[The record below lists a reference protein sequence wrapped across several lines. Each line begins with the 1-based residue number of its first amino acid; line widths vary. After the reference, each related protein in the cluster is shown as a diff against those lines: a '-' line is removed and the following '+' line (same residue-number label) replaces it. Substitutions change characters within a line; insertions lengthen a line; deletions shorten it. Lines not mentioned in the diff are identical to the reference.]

1 MKNILIVSSIV
12 LLSACGIVL
21 KNAETIYSESKPT
34 IYTNL
39 DSAIASP
46 KQQLLWLVFYENDS
60 LLYNA
65 PLTTSL
71 RFDSTKYDAL
81 TYRTMCREY
90 AILKLYRKQFDS
102 LMHNLGNHET
112 VDSFAITALAYNP
125 GKSFYFVCHPKMLY
139 LYGTCTLD
147 EPKEYLHTTIVNFM
161 GP

>member
-1 MKNILIVSSIV
+1 MKNIILVSSI
-12 LLSACGIVL
+12 LLLTACGIVL

-60 LLYNA
+60 VSYNA

-71 RFDSTKYDAL
+71 RYNSTKNDAL
-81 TYRTMCREY
+81 KYRSMCNEY

-102 LMHNLGNHET
+102 LMQNLSNHET
-112 VDSFAITALAYNP
+112 VDSFATTALAYNP

-139 LYGTCTLD
+139 LYGTTTLD
-147 EPKEYLHTTIVNFM
+147 EPKEYLHSTIVNFM